1 MMIGRLVVACSL
13 LLTACAGNVP
23 IDPST
28 LQPRDVLGIA
38 PQVAAAWS
46 PSQRSSAR
54 RVIEASLRRSK
65 MPPLRAAVGSDA
77 ATDATAPAIQI
88 QLAGW
93 ADDPVLAELSTR
105 GSRVL
110 PALAAAAGHTSGP
123 VVVTPAPGLETV
135 SAYLPASA
143 TEPARLGVNP
153 VVLAALDPVSVTEA
167 TGNAPGT
174 NPPPPGAG
182 SGSARPP
189 NMGLG
194 GGGQSSLSRALQSGC
209 DSDDG
214 CDSSDSD
221 DDSDDSDDS
230 GSCDSCSDDS
240 SDSGGGCDGDDSGG
254 DSSCGDCSGG
264 DGGDCDGGGGDCSG
278 GGDCGG
284 GDCNVAG
291 PHRPHARGGLAP
303 SIAWAVLPLV
313 CGAIVKRRARRRRG
327 AGDNQP

>member
-1 MMIGRLVVACSL
+1 MTISRLIMVCSL
-13 LLTACAGNVP
+13 LLTSCAGNVP

-28 LQPRDVLGIA
+28 LQLRDVLGIA
-38 PQVAAAWS
+38 PQAAAAWS
-46 PSQRSSAR
+46 PSQRSAAR
-54 RVIEASLRRSK
+54 RVIETGLRRSK

-77 ATDATAPAIQI
+77 ATAPAIQI

-105 GSRVL
+105 GSGVL

-135 SAYLPASA
+135 SAYRPASD
-143 TEPARLGVNP
+143 TEPARLVVNP
-153 VVLAALDPVSVTEA
+153 VVLAALDPVAVTAA
-167 TGNAPGT
+167 TGNASGT
-174 NPPPPGAG
+174 NPPPAGAG
-182 SGSARPP
+182 SGSSRPP
-189 NMGLG
+189 NMGIG
-194 GGGQSSLSRALQSGC
+194 GGGQSSLSRALQTGC

-214 CDSSDSD
+214 CDSCDSD

-254 DSSCGDCSGG
+254 DSSCGDCSGDG
-264 DGGDCDGGGGDCSG
+264 GGGDCDGGGGDCSG

-291 PHRPHARGGLAP
+291 SHRPHARGGLAP

-313 CGAIVKRRARRRRG
+313 CGAIVKRRARRRRL
-327 AGDNQP
+327 APAEQP